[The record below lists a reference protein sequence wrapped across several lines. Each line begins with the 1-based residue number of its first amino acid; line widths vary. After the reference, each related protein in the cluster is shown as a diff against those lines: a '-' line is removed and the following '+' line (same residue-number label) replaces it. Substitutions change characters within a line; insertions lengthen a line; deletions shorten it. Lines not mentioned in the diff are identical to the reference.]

1 MEKDIR
7 KTIKVSEGA
16 HVAIKLAAAYSQET
30 ISDMLFRLSKAEI
43 VVRSRERVANGKP
56 AKKAKVANGRKG

>member
-43 VVRSRERVANGKP
+43 VIRSRERAANG
-56 AKKAKVANGRKG
+56 KKAKVSNGRKG